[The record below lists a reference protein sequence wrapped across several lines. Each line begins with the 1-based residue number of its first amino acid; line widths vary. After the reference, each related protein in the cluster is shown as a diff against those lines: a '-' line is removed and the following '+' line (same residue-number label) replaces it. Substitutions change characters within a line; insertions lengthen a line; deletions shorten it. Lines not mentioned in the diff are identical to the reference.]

1 MSQFYLKERFM
12 RTLTPVLCAL
22 CIAWAQQPRTWR
34 DALPNSW
41 GAGSEGWQL
50 ALLSEKQSY
59 FSDEP
64 SWVMLVARNGNS
76 QRLRVSI
83 NKSQW
88 KAADF
93 TIKSVGSN
101 PRTINPRPGDLLD
114 KMRRDARGTTFFQ
127 AEPGSII
134 HPGLVNLREIFDLSP
149 GTYTVMATCNL
160 PRPSPGLGVVGV
172 SSNQIM
178 ISIIAR

>member
-1 MSQFYLKERFM
+1 M
-12 RTLTPVLCAL
+12 RTLTTALCAL
-22 CIAWAQQPRTWR
+22 CIALAQQPRTWR

-101 PRTINPRPGDLLD
+101 PRT
-114 KMRRDARGTTFFQ
+114 
-127 AEPGSII
+127 
-134 HPGLVNLREIFDLSP
+134 
-149 GTYTVMATCNL
+149 
-160 PRPSPGLGVVGV
+160 
-172 SSNQIM
+172 
-178 ISIIAR
+178 